1 MLLLNEYKSSAT
13 EDLMELLK
21 AENHMVHILNKTE
34 NLINSDITLRKA
46 VGKFLKMHNIEV
58 WVLWIS
64 ECLTIEVGLFCL

>member
-34 NLINSDITLRKA
+34 NLIDSDITLRKA

-58 WVLWIS
+58 
-64 ECLTIEVGLFCL
+64 

>member
-58 WVLWIS
+58 
-64 ECLTIEVGLFCL
+64 